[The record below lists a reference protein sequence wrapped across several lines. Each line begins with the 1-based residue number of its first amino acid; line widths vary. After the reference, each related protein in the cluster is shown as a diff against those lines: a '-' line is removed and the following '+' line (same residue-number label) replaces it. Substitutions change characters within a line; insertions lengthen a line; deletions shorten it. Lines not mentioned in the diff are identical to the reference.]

1 MASRSTFAPFWVQI
15 HYVLRSVIKELLQ
28 RPFATLLT
36 ILVISVSLTLPT
48 ISYLLWKNADQALKQ
63 FSPTSE
69 LTLYLHN
76 SLSDSDSQFVLEKIR
91 QQQAVVDVSY
101 ISRQQ
106 SLENFRSWSGFND
119 ELDVLEENPLPAVA
133 IVQLHS
139 DYQSQQKRN
148 QLRDELIKIKG
159 VQEVQLDNDW
169 LDKLAALEGLSSK
182 ISVAASLLMFLT
194 LLLVIGNSIRADV
207 YNRQDKIEVMQL
219 LGATDQ
225 FILRPFIYTGMI
237 YMLLSGLVTL
247 LFSYVL
253 THYFSFAI
261 QQLMDIFT
269 LTFQAQGFNFGEFIF
284 FMLFC
289 LALGYLIARMAAIR
303 HIRYLE
309 RKNRDK

>member
-1 MASRSTFAPFWVQI
+1 MASRSNFSPFWVQI
-15 HYVLRSVIKELLQ
+15 HYILHSVIKELMQ
-28 RPFATLLT
+28 RPIATVLT

-48 ISYLLWKNADQALKQ
+48 ISYLFWKNADQALKQ

-69 LTLYLHN
+69 ITLYLHN
-76 SLSDSDSQFVLEKIR
+76 TLNEKDSQLVVENIRR
-91 QQQAVVDVSY
+91 QQGIIDLTY

-119 ELDVLEENPLPAVA
+119 ELDILEENPLPAVVIA
-133 IVQLHS
+133 QLHS
-139 DYQSQQKRN
+139 SYQSQQKRN
-148 QLRDELIKIKG
+148 HLRDELMKLKG

-169 LDKLAALEGLSSK
+169 LDKLAALEGLSSR
-182 ISVAASLLMFLT
+182 ISIAASLLMFLT

-219 LGATDQ
+219 LGATEQ

-237 YMLLSGLVTL
+237 YMLLSCLVSL

-253 THYFSFAI
+253 TNYFSFAI

-269 LTFQAQGFNFGEFIF
+269 LTFQVQGFNFAEFIF
-284 FMLFC
+284 FIVFG

-303 HIRYLE
+303 HIRFLE